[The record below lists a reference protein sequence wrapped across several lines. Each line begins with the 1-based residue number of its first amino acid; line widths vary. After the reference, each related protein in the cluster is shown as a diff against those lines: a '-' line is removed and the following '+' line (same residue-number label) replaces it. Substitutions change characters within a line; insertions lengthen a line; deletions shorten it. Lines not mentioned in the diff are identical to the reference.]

1 MTSSKKPASKKPAPP
16 PSADEPAAS
25 STAKGPFKQKLN
37 KPEPWSFGGRNG
49 RGNLGGGGKV
59 QPDAERRAGK
69 SRKVH

>member
-1 MTSSKKPASKKPAPP
+1 MP
-16 PSADEPAAS
+16 DE
-25 STAKGPFKQKLN
+25 TKGAFKQKMR

-49 RGNLGGGGKV
+49 RGNVNGGGQV